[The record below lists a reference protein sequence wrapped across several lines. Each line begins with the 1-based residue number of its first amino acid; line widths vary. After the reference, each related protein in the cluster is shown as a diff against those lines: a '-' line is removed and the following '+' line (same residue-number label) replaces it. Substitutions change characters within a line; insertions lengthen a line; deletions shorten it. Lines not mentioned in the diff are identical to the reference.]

1 MIKPSIVFFNERLPR
16 AFYRALAKDAPRADM
31 LLVMGTSLS
40 VAPVSHIP
48 AALRH
53 VPSVFIN
60 AERVPACHE
69 GLFDVC
75 PPAPPAPAPL
85 LSPPPIPRRA
95 PAAPPPSRTPRQTA
109 RSGPPRHSRPAA
121 LPWTLNPAAPADRI
135 YNYFTRQVLVEG
147 PKP

>member
-75 PPAPPAPAPL
+75 PPAPPAPR
-85 LSPPPIPRRA
+85 PPPLPSSDPPPCPRRA
-95 PAAPPPSRTPRQTA
+95 PSIAHPAANRALRAAAPFPSGRAPLDAQPRSA
-109 RSGPPRHSRPAA
+109 R
-121 LPWTLNPAAPADRI
+121 
-135 YNYFTRQVLVEG
+135 
-147 PKP
+147 